1 MLIAAAR
8 SPDGTLA
15 VLDSSGQVAV
25 LEASS
30 AKVTSFGTHFLNR
43 PGYLAL
49 AGGKIYLLL
58 QGDLEQGP
66 AVVAYTLA
74 GQAVGTWGQMP
85 AGGVLQANLKGGG
98 IAACPD
104 GSVFYNYINSPR
116 IYRVL
121 EEIGKVKPVGRKSP
135 GFRVLAARQIRRAQ
149 SEVRKSRSVAA
160 LVKLGLG
167 TSRAQSLFCSDEGL
181 LARQVAHPAG
191 GGADVE
197 IWDPRTE
204 RLLGTVPAGEGVLLA
219 VRGRTLYLGVK
230 PAAGGFSMDRIQLE
244 IPPMNSS
251 RLAGS

>member
-8 SPDGTLA
+8 AWDGTLA
-15 VLDSSGQVAV
+15 VLDSSGRVSV
-25 LEASS
+25 LGASS
-30 AKVTSFGTHFLNR
+30 AKVTSFGTHFPNR

-74 GQAVGTWGQMP
+74 GQAVGMWGQMP
-85 AGGVLQANLKGGG
+85 ASGVLQANLKGGG
-98 IAACPD
+98 LAACPD
-104 GSVFYNYINSPR
+104 GSVFYNYINSPQ
-116 IYRVL
+116 IHRVL
-121 EEIGKVKPVGRKSP
+121 GENGEVKAVGRKSP

-149 SEVRKSRSVAA
+149 NEVRRSRSVAA

-167 TSRAQSLFCSDEGL
+167 ASRAQSLFCSEEGL

-191 GGADVE
+191 GGSDVE

-204 RLLGTVPAGEGVLLA
+204 SWLGNVSSGDGVLLA
-219 VRGRTLYLGVK
+219 VRGRTLFLGAK
-230 PAAGGFSMDRIQLE
+230 PAAGGFSLDRVQFE
-244 IPPMNSS
+244 IPQ
-251 RLAGS
+251 